1 MLTANILSHHLFLLF
16 FSDHLSKH
24 VKTHT
29 NPSAR
34 SKAQKLLEN
43 GEKTVSKLPSGVTMD
58 KKLFPSPSEMM
69 KSDPHATSGEV
80 SSTTS
85 TPEPDSAFIKT
96 RDDGFPSSRNHI
108 IAGEEQKL
116 EEKNSSSRII
126 TNVESASTDTDFS
139 TQDNRSSNI
148 SSFPNFD
155 LNNNSDSSSNNKQ
168 NSSSNINNKNNGL
181 YNNNLLEND
190 VNNKN
195 MNAFS
200 IMNISRSNTDNR
212 SNNNNAS
219 VSHHNTKKLD
229 NIDSSQFSILSPA
242 TSPST
247 SSSASA
253 GGSPYSRSVSR
264 ESATSSV
271 ENNSLSGSPIVMQ
284 SSSMTSVKP
293 ASPSF
298 YSNQFAFHPHHE
310 YYNHHHHHQY
320 RSGSTSTPSPQTPG
334 SVMSTSSNLSE
345 SQFPPTLTSNVH
357 NVNFNNTQSSAYPVH
372 PSHFPF
378 YSTSTSHFATSNAN
392 KASSPFW

>member
-1 MLTANILSHHLFLLF
+1 M
-16 FSDHLSKH
+16 SKH

-43 GEKTVSKLPSGVTMD
+43 GEKTVSKLSSGVTID
-58 KKLFPSPSEMM
+58 KKLFPSTSEMM
-69 KSDPHATSGEV
+69 KSDPHASSGEV

-85 TPEPDSAFIKT
+85 TPEPDSLFIKT

-116 EEKNSSSRII
+116 HGKNSSSRII
-126 TNVESASTDTDFS
+126 TNVESPPSTDTDFS

-190 VNNKN
+190 MNNKN

-212 SNNNNAS
+212 SNNNNPS
-219 VSHHNTKKLD
+219 VSHDNTKKLD
-229 NIDSSQFSILSPA
+229 SIDSSQFSILSPA

-293 ASPSF
+293 VSPSF
-298 YSNQFAFHPHHE
+298 YSNQFAFM
-310 YYNHHHHHQY
+310 NITIIII
-320 RSGSTSTPSPQTPG
+320 TSIIAVVAQALQ
-334 SVMSTSSNLSE
+334 VLKL
-345 SQFPPTLTSNVH
+345 QAV
-357 NVNFNNTQSSAYPVH
+357 
-372 PSHFPF
+372 
-378 YSTSTSHFATSNAN
+378 
-392 KASSPFW
+392 